1 MESRKLTLFARRKAR
16 SRYRLSKRNS
26 AGRLRISCAK
36 SNRYLYVQLVDD
48 VKSRTLFAKST
59 LSPDFNE
66 FFKEKFNRKNKEAA
80 RHLGE
85 FFAKKLLATGIKD
98 NLIFDKGGYEYK
110 GVIES
115 LSESMRGA
123 GLIF

>member
-1 MESRKLTLFARRKAR
+1 MKSRKLTLFSRRQVR

-26 AGRLRISCAK
+26 TGRLRISCAK
-36 SNRYLYVQLVDD
+36 SNRYLYVQLIDD
-48 VKSRTLFAKST
+48 TKGHTLFAKST
-59 LSPDFNE
+59 LSSDFNE
-66 FFKEKFNRKNKEAA
+66 FFKGKFNRKNKEAA
-80 RHLGE
+80 KHLGE

-98 NLIFDKGGYEYK
+98 NLIFDKGGYAYK